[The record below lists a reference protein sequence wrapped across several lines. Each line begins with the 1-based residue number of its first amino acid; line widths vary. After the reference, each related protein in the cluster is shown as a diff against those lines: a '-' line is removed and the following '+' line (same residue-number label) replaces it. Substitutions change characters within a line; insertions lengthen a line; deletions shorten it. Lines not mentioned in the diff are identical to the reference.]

1 MSNYFPLRE
10 VKQVNTKKG
19 EPMVLAVFENYEEE
33 IKVWIPENNEKAKI
47 ALTFEPGKNYPL
59 EKKGQYWRIA
69 DEVTTIPQPVQKSGT
84 LPPINDFIESRT
96 CLYLT
101 IYQQVMKQVSKQ
113 GLSISDKIIE
123 SLVNKVF
130 DQTIGFYGDIPKS
143 IMATQGNGPNLAREK
158 LLTKIKDREIDTST
172 EMIMGRYEK
181 QTINDLTLAEL
192 EDLLN
197 TTNFDVGDEVII
209 DAKLI
214 DKISTKIYKGIP
226 GMEGKKIQL
235 TGIIAGIKD
244 EGNCVDLMIKDSV
257 EPFDAHQISVKS
269 LGLLTPRQI

>member
-1 MSNYFPLRE
+1 MSNYFPLVE
-10 VKQVNTKKG
+10 VKPVNTKNG
-19 EPMVLAVFENYEEE
+19 PMVLAVFENYEEE
-33 IKVWIPENNEKAKI
+33 IKVWMPENDEKAKI
-47 ALTFEPGKNYPL
+47 ALTFEVGKTYPL

-69 DEVTTIPQPVQKSGT
+69 NEVKSFNQPMQKSGT

-143 IMATQGNGPNLAREK
+143 IMATQGNDQLQARDNLMAK
-158 LLTKIKDREIDTST
+158 VKTREIDTSE
-172 EMIMGRYEK
+172 EMLMARYEK
-181 QTINDLTLAEL
+181 KSINDLTIAEL
-192 EDLLN
+192 EDLVN
-197 TTNFDVGDEVII
+197 TTNFDVGEEVVIDE
-209 DAKLI
+209 KLVE
-214 DKISTKIYKGIP
+214 KISAKIYEKIP
-226 GMEGKKIQL
+226 EMKGKKIQI
-235 TGIIAGIKD
+235 TGIITAIKD
-244 EGNCVDLMIKDSV
+244 EGNCVDLMIKDGV
-257 EPFDAHQISVKS
+257 EPFDTHQVSVKS